1 MSYSSINRTVLVGR
15 LTRDPELEELP
26 SGHTV
31 GKLRL
36 ACNGS
41 RRDPDGAY
49 HERPS
54 YFDVS
59 VYGAQADPVGRYLR
73 KGSAVA
79 VDGHLEWR
87 EWETAEGRKRQAV
100 KVVADAVQFLDRRG
114 AGDRVGDDS
123 RDDSEPQEEL
133 SAEIDAQR
141 EVELVF

>member
-15 LTRDPELEELP
+15 LTRDPELEQLP

-31 GKLRL
+31 SNLRL

-41 RRDPDGAY
+41 RRDADGTY
-49 HERPS
+49 HERPF

-59 VYGAQADPVGRYLR
+59 VYGAQADPVGRYLH

-87 EWETAEGRKRQAV
+87 EWEAAEGRKRQAV
-100 KVVADAVQFLDRRG
+100 KIVADAVQFLDRRG
-114 AGDRVGDDS
+114 AGDRAAGGS
-123 RDDSEPQEEL
+123 RDGSAPQEEL
-133 SAEIDAQR
+133 SAEIEEER

>member
-15 LTRDPELEELP
+15 LTRDPELQALP
-26 SGHTV
+26 SGHNV
-31 GKLRL
+31 CDLRI

-41 RRDPDGAY
+41 RRDPDGTY

-54 YFDVS
+54 YFDVC
-59 VYGAQADPVGRYLR
+59 VYGPQADPIGRYLR

-87 EWETAEGRKRQAV
+87 EWETAEGQKRQAI
-100 KVVADAVQFLDRRG
+100 KVVADSVQFLDRRG
-114 AGDRVGDDS
+114 TGDRAGGDS
-123 RDDSEPQEEL
+123 RNGSAPEEEL
-133 SAEIDAQR
+133 TAEIEEDR

>member
-1 MSYSSINRTVLVGR
+1 MSYPSINRTVLVGR
-15 LTRDPELEELP
+15 LTRDPEVQALP
-26 SGHTV
+26 SGHNV
-31 GKLRL
+31 CNLRL

-41 RRDPDGAY
+41 RRDADGSY

-59 VYGAQADPVGRYLR
+59 VYGPQADPIGRYLR

-87 EWETAEGRKRQAV
+87 EWETAEGHKRQAV
-100 KVVADAVQFLDRRG
+100 KLVADAVQFLDRRG
-114 AGDRVGDDS
+114 AGERVGDSSDGG
-123 RDDSEPQEEL
+123 SEPEDEFVEMEE
-133 SAEIDAQR
+133 ER